1 METLLMS
8 GRERKR
14 MVLLAAVKKGKLS
27 VAEAGR
33 VMGVCYRQAKRI
45 WHRYK
50 KAGDLGLVHR
60 SRGKPG
66 ARRKEAKFRGKVLA
80 RYQQRYPDFGPTLAA
95 EHLHKEGLEIDP
107 ETLRRWLIEKGLWSV
122 GRRRHKHRSW
132 RERKEC
138 FGQMVQL
145 DGSHHD
151 WFEGRRD
158 HAVLMVMVDDATNRT
173 VARFFEEETTHAS
186 YNVLEAWVGQYGLPG
201 SLYVDRDSIYRCERV
216 ATVEEQVAGKEPQT
230 QFGRAMEQLGVELI
244 LAHSPQAKGR
254 VERRNGLLQD
264 RLVKEMRLVGIA
276 NLEAA
281 NQFLEQEFL
290 PLLNG
295 KFTVQARSSVDVH
308 RRAAGNLAEVLSWE
322 EQRVVAK
329 DWTVAWNG
337 RWFQIDGEHERLSLV
352 DRKVVVRQL
361 RSGVV
366 QLLYENKKL
375 LWKELPERPERVKPE
390 PRRVGRTKLI
400 KPEENHPW
408 RQRGGA
414 AGKEFWRTE
423 KARGVVLKR
432 ARHQAAAASGQPSL
446 RSGFPTA
453 AAA

>member
-1 METLLMS
+1 
-8 GRERKR
+8 
-14 MVLLAAVKKGKLS
+14 
-27 VAEAGR
+27 
-33 VMGVCYRQAKRI
+33 
-45 WHRYK
+45 
-50 KAGDLGLVHR
+50 
-60 SRGKPG
+60 
-66 ARRKEAKFRGKVLA
+66 
-80 RYQQRYPDFGPTLAA
+80 
-95 EHLHKEGLEIDP
+95 
-107 ETLRRWLIEKGLWSV
+107 
-122 GRRRHKHRSW
+122 
-132 RERKEC
+132 
-138 FGQMVQL
+138 
-145 DGSHHD
+145 
-151 WFEGRRD
+151 
-158 HAVLMVMVDDATNRT
+158 MVDDATNRT

-186 YNVLEAWVGQYGLPG
+186 YDVLEAWVGKYGLPG

-290 PLLNG
+290 PVLNG
-295 KFTVQARSSVDVH
+295 KFTVQARSPVDVH

-400 KPEENHPW
+400 KPQENHPW

-432 ARHQAAAASGQPSL
+432 ARHQAAAAFGQPSL